1 MALHMKKLLREP
13 LVHFLLLGMVLFAAE
28 ALVAKRADREP
39 GKIVVTQGHIEHM
52 AAVHERT
59 GRRPPTQEV
68 LKGLIDNYVREE
80 VLYREGLALG
90 LDRDDPVIRRR
101 MRQKMDLLA
110 EDANAL
116 VEAGDRDL
124 QAYLDAHHAR
134 FAIEPRISFRQ
145 VYLDP
150 GRDGRDLDRE
160 IARLLAE
167 LRRIGDSNAAGRA
180 GDATQLEHQLQA
192 ASTTDI
198 ARTFGQEFAAGLVK
212 LPRGQW
218 QGPVRSAYGL
228 HFVLV
233 SERTDPRAP
242 ALEEVR
248 EAVRRE
254 WTRDRLVAGSEGFYQ
269 RLLQRYTVTIEHPKV
284 AQIQ

>member
-1 MALHMKKLLREP
+1 MKNLLREP
-13 LVHFLLLGMVLFAAE
+13 LVHFLLVGTVLFAAD
-28 ALVAKRADREP
+28 ALLAKRDEPEP
-39 GKIVVTQGHIEHM
+39 GKIVVTQGHSEHM

-59 GRRPPTQEV
+59 WRRPPTQED

-101 MRQKMDLLA
+101 MRQKMELLA
-110 EDANAL
+110 EDAHAL
-116 VEAGDRDL
+116 VEPSDRNL
-124 QAYLDAHHAR
+124 QAYLDTHRAR
-134 FAIEPRISFRQ
+134 FAIEPKISFRQ

-160 IARLLAE
+160 MARLLAE
-167 LRRIGDSNAAGRA
+167 LKRMGDSNAAERA
-180 GDATQLEHQLQA
+180 GDATQLEHKIEA
-192 ASTTDI
+192 ALATDI
-198 ARTFGQEFAAGLVK
+198 GGTFGQEFAAELAT
-212 LPRGQW
+212 LPQGQW

-233 SERTDPRAP
+233 NERTEPRAP
-242 ALEEVR
+242 ALAEVR

-284 AQIQ
+284 ARAQ